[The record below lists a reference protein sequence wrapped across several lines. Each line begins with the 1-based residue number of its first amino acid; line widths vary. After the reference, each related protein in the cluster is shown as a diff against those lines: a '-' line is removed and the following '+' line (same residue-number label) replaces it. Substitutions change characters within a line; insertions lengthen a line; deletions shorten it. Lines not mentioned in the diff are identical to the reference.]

1 MPDLPLS
8 TVAAAA
14 LAVTLAYTVFGLT
27 GFGAAIVGV
36 PLLAHVVP
44 IRFAVPMMLVF
55 DLCAGLLLGLRNR
68 RDVDRA
74 ELLRLAPFVAL
85 GMILGVTA
93 LVRAPERWLLGVLG
107 AFVFAYAAWSLL
119 NRAAARQISARWAV
133 PAGMAGGVF
142 TALYGSG
149 GPIYTVYLAR
159 RLDDANRLRASIAV
173 LIFCTAWAR
182 LALFSG
188 TGLLFQP
195 SLLRL
200 AVVLLPCAVVGYF
213 IGSHL
218 HRRLAPR
225 ASAARDLGAAACERC
240 VAAVARGERRRL
252 GASERDRSLASRA
265 STARSSSRR
274 LVNRARRS
282 PASAFARPRREGADR
297 DRRRRRDRPR
307 TEAAGR

>member
-1 MPDLPLS
+1 
-8 TVAAAA
+8 
-14 LAVTLAYTVFGLT
+14 
-27 GFGAAIVGV
+27 
-36 PLLAHVVP
+36 
-44 IRFAVPMMLVF
+44 
-55 DLCAGLLLGLRNR
+55 
-68 RDVDRA
+68 
-74 ELLRLAPFVAL
+74 
-85 GMILGVTA
+85 MILGVTA
-93 LVRAPERWLLGVLG
+93 LVRAPEQWLLGVLG

-119 NRAAARQISARWAV
+119 NRAATRQISAGWAV

-159 RLDDANRLRASIAV
+159 RLGDANRLRASIAV

-218 HRRLAPR
+218 HRHLAP
-225 ASAARDLGAAACERC
+225 ER
-240 VAAVARGERRRL
+240 G
-252 GASERDRSLASRA
+252 G
-265 STARSSSRR
+265 ARSGCCC
-274 LVNRARRS
+274 LRAAGRCSGARS
-282 PASAFARPRREGADR
+282 AP
-297 DRRRRRDRPR
+297 RRRRRSPRSTPQRDHRPASAQRLGAKTAIGIDDDRLP
-307 TEAAGR
+307 TAHSSGRSLIESL

>member
-1 MPDLPLS
+1 MPDLPLV
-8 TVAAAA
+8 TIVTAA

-68 RDVDRA
+68 RDVDRG
-74 ELLRLAPFVAL
+74 ELLRLAPFVAI
-85 GMILGVTA
+85 GMVLGVTA

-107 AFVFAYAAWSLL
+107 TFVFGYAAWSLL
-119 NRAAARQISARWAV
+119 RRGAPRPIGAAWAA

-159 RLDDANRLRASIAV
+159 RLDDANRLRATIAV

-200 AVVLLPCAVVGYF
+200 AVVLLPCAVIGYF

-218 HRRLAPR
+218 HRRLAPQ
-225 ASAARDLGAAACERC
+225 
-240 VAAVARGERRRL
+240 
-252 GASERDRSLASRA
+252 
-265 STARSSSRR
+265 
-274 LVNRARRS
+274 RARRAIWVLLL
-282 PASAFARPRREGADR
+282 ASGASLLWR
-297 DRRRRRDRPR
+297 
-307 TEAAGR
+307 AASVAG

>member
-159 RLDDANRLRASIAV
+159 RLGDANRLRASIAV

-200 AVVLLPCAVVGYF
+200 AVVLLPCAVAGYF

-218 HRRLAPR
+218 HRRLAP
-225 ASAARDLGAAACERC
+225 E
-240 VAAVARGERRRL
+240 
-252 GASERDRSLASRA
+252 
-265 STARSSSRR
+265 
-274 LVNRARRS
+274 RARRAIRLLLL
-282 PASAFARPRREGADR
+282 ASGASLLWR
-297 DRRRRRDRPR
+297 
-307 TEAAGR
+307 AVSIVA

>member
-1 MPDLPLS
+1 
-8 TVAAAA
+8 
-14 LAVTLAYTVFGLT
+14 
-27 GFGAAIVGV
+27 
-36 PLLAHVVP
+36 
-44 IRFAVPMMLVF
+44 MMLVF

-68 RDVDRA
+68 RDVDRG

-133 PAGMAGGVF
+133 PAGISGGVF

-159 RLDDANRLRASIAV
+159 RLGDANRLRASIAV

-188 TGLLFQP
+188 TGLMFQP
-195 SLLRL
+195 SLLNL
-200 AVVLLPCAVVGYF
+200 AAVLLPCAVAGYF

-225 ASAARDLGAAACERC
+225 LAARAIWILLLASGASLVWRALGA
-240 VAAVARGERRRL
+240 
-252 GASERDRSLASRA
+252 
-265 STARSSSRR
+265 
-274 LVNRARRS
+274 
-282 PASAFARPRREGADR
+282 
-297 DRRRRRDRPR
+297 
-307 TEAAGR
+307 

>member
-1 MPDLPLS
+1 MPDLPLV
-8 TVAAAA
+8 TVVGAA

-36 PLLAHVVP
+36 PLLAHFFP

-68 RDVDRA
+68 RDVDRG
-74 ELLRLAPFVAL
+74 ELLRLAPFVAV

-107 AFVFAYAAWSLL
+107 AFVFAYACWSLL
-119 NRAAARQISARWAV
+119 DRAVLRPISAGWVV
-133 PAGMAGGVF
+133 PAGIAGGVF

-159 RLDDANRLRASIAV
+159 RLRDAIRLRATIAV

-195 SLLRL
+195 SLLNL
-200 AVVLLPCAVVGYF
+200 AVVLLPCAVAGYF

-218 HRRLAPR
+218 HRRFSPR
-225 ASAARDLGAAACERC
+225 HAARAIWILLLAS
-240 VAAVARGERRRL
+240 
-252 GASERDRSLASRA
+252 GASLVWRAASL
-265 STARSSSRR
+265 
-274 LVNRARRS
+274 V
-282 PASAFARPRREGADR
+282 
-297 DRRRRRDRPR
+297 
-307 TEAAGR
+307 